1 MCREYHAAWIE
12 TLAKEC
18 NSGWHIFVTQPDK
31 ACYYTIL
38 DKTNSEVYCG
48 TFHECEQF
56 FYGYK
61 ARKREEH

>member
-12 TLAKEC
+12 TIAKEC

-38 DKTNSEVYCG
+38 DKTNGEVYCG

-61 ARKREEH
+61 ARKREEK